1 VHQCNTSVSFERG
14 AWRDGRICQCHLSC
28 RNALPKIQRILA
40 RLLVKDPCARC
51 VEHSQFTN
59 PMRQDGAPLVC
70 TVGSLCVSGPRRKAS
85 SLPRALTCP
94 AVLFRLTRRH
104 TACSQGVSVTV
115 GQPLAI
121 ETAHADDVAAPTCCP
136 WTQHGHIDQLGRLR
150 HDAYFSGRMFHH
162 EYTATTSPKATHLI
176 AVLPSAVCCP
186 AGLFYGCCFY
196 QQFPRAAEHSP
207 RPHGPRSVI
216 PYEPRIPSA
225 GAGLFSCRRSP

>member
-1 VHQCNTSVSFERG
+1 MELG
-14 AWRDGRICQCHLSC
+14 DGRICQCHLSC
-28 RNALPKIQRILA
+28 GLWQRFQRSTGSWQDCWSRIHA
-40 RLLVKDPCARC
+40 QRCVAC

-115 GQPLAI
+115 VQPLAI

-176 AVLPSAVCCP
+176 AVCRLLSGWPLLWL
-186 AGLFYGCCFY
+186 LFLSTVSQSG
-196 QQFPRAAEHSP
+196 RAQP
-207 RPHGPRSVI
+207 TPYGPRSVI